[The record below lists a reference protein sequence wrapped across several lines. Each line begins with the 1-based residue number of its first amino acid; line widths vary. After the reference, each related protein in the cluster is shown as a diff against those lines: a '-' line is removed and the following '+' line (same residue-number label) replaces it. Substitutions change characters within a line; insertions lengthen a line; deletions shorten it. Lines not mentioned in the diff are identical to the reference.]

1 MAIVALMVA
10 ARYVPLGAVL
20 RWLVAPAAAPAIVTG
35 SLQDE
40 AQSGRSA
47 ARQPRD
53 AASDVR
59 AILAQADER
68 KSNTNSRNERGP
80 ARVNRD
86 EVADEEIY
94 IGGTGLV
101 DESGKK
107 DTDHPLAAQHPD
119 DYLVICE
126 AGCRPSSDRIVFQVS
141 KVSAAAA
148 AKAQQRKLEVTS
160 ANEQLNAE
168 APANSNNEIVCI
180 AGCYDDE
187 PVKRRRHASNETS
200 GGARLAQAGT
210 SSSEPEPATV
220 TEAVAKVETASPAP
234 STAPVAVAD
243 AASMPVRE
251 ASPAP
256 VSVAPASALVETVS
270 LPAAPSA
277 TATPAAST
285 PAHTAATTD
294 VSTAPAAQAALFHP
308 PVAAA
313 SVSELAS
320 VHAISAETAVHIEAK
335 HTRALETANKPPS
348 NPPWRTTVTSL
359 VALTKPAR
367 APRPIVALATPFETT
382 VSVEHGW
389 DFTLSNTP

>member
-94 IGGTGLV
+94 IGGTGLL
-101 DESGKK
+101 DEFGKK

-200 GGARLAQAGT
+200 GG
-210 SSSEPEPATV
+210 
-220 TEAVAKVETASPAP
+220 
-234 STAPVAVAD
+234 
-243 AASMPVRE
+243 
-251 ASPAP
+251 
-256 VSVAPASALVETVS
+256 
-270 LPAAPSA
+270 
-277 TATPAAST
+277 
-285 PAHTAATTD
+285 
-294 VSTAPAAQAALFHP
+294 
-308 PVAAA
+308 
-313 SVSELAS
+313 
-320 VHAISAETAVHIEAK
+320 
-335 HTRALETANKPPS
+335 
-348 NPPWRTTVTSL
+348 
-359 VALTKPAR
+359 
-367 APRPIVALATPFETT
+367 
-382 VSVEHGW
+382 
-389 DFTLSNTP
+389 